1 MSSYLRPTY
10 SGVSIFFTVGLS
22 RRGGNLLVDEVDQ
35 LRLAVQQTLVTRPFV
50 IDAWVVLPDHLH
62 AVWTLPDGD
71 TNYSQH
77 YRPRDKIYSR
87 ISCLAPVEFAS

>member
-1 MSSYLRPTY
+1 MSSYLRPKY
-10 SGVSIFFTVGLS
+10 GGASIFFTVDLS

-71 TNYSQH
+71 LFPALRTARQNTLTH
-77 YRPRDKIYSR
+77 TLPRTR
-87 ISCLAPVEFAS
+87 

>member
-1 MSSYLRPTY
+1 MSSYLRPKY
-10 SGVSIFFTVGLS
+10 GGASIFFTVGLS
-22 RRGGNLLVDEVDQ
+22 RRGGSLLVDEVDQ

-71 TNYSQH
+71 IDYSQ
-77 YRPRDKIYSR
+77 R
-87 ISCLAPVEFAS
+87 

>member
-1 MSSYLRPTY
+1 MSSYLRPKY
-10 SGVSIFFTVGLS
+10 GGASIFFTVDLS

-62 AVWTLPDGD
+62 AVWTLPDDD
-71 TNYSQH
+71 TNYSQ
-77 YRPRDKIYSR
+77 RCGPRDKIYSR
-87 ISCLAPVEFAS
+87 ISCLAPV